1 MCIRDSTGHRSFTR
15 SRHVSFPNPIRTTT
29 ENLLAMVATHSWAL
43 LSEPADRDA
52 SFARMR
58 AYLADRPETASGEF
72 VLPMATQVLRAL
84 RR

>member
-1 MCIRDSTGHRSFTR
+1 
-15 SRHVSFPNPIRTTT
+15 
-29 ENLLAMVATHSWAL
+29 
-43 LSEPADRDA
+43 
-52 SFARMR
+52 MR